1 MSSLEGAVSGR
12 KETMTVQRLRAGW
25 AGLSLGTVTS
35 CYLGLLSAALVYGL
49 VLAAVW
55 RSHCCCVHPE
65 ELPTRAGQE
74 AAPPPR
80 SPPPRVPGRAPARAL
95 QCEGRSPSG
104 FHVLP

>member
-35 CYLGLLSAALVYGL
+35 CYLGLLSAAPVYGL

-55 RSHCCCVHPE
+55 RSRCCCVHPE
-65 ELPTRAGQE
+65 ELPTRAGQKQHPLPT
-74 AAPPPR
+74 PPAI
-80 SPPPRVPGRAPARAL
+80 PGRAPARAL